1 MYSEILG
8 LRLSSIKSIGRIGI
22 LYIFQIPKIETM
34 RVHFIAIGGS
44 AMHNLA
50 IALHKK
56 GYQVTGSDDE
66 VFEPSKSRLKSCGL
80 LPEQEGWYPENIT
93 PELDAVIL
101 GMHARQDNPEL
112 IRAQELGL
120 KIFSYPEY
128 LYEQTKDK
136 TRVVVGGS
144 HGKTTITSM
153 IMHVL
158 RYNQIKFDY
167 MVGAQLDGFNTMVSL
182 TKDAKIA
189 VFEGDEYLSSPI
201 DRRPK
206 FHLYYPD
213 IALLSGIAW
222 DHINVFPTFPFYVE
236 QFEIFAN
243 LIQPNGSLIYF
254 GGDENLE
261 QVAAQSRADV
271 QKLPYLSH
279 DSVIENGITYLK
291 VGDHKIR
298 MQIFGDHNLQNIS
311 GAQLVCR
318 QLGLTDEQFYSAI
331 AEFKGASR
339 RLEVLSET
347 ENCVVFNDFAHS
359 PSKLKATTE
368 AVKKQFPERKLVAC
382 LELHTFSSLKKEFLP
397 QYKNSMDA
405 ADQAIVYFNPHTIE
419 HKKLEPITEQQV
431 AEAFDSPGLMVSTDS
446 DKLFAF
452 LKTQNWQNTNLLLM
466 TSGNFSGKNLKEL
479 AGEICSGT

>member
-1 MYSEILG
+1 
-8 LRLSSIKSIGRIGI
+8 
-22 LYIFQIPKIETM
+22 M

-66 VFEPSKSRLKSCGL
+66 VFEPSKSRLKSYGL
-80 LPEQEGWYPENIT
+80 LPGKEGWFPENIT

-112 IRAQELGL
+112 VRAQELGL

-128 LYEQTKDK
+128 LYEQTKTK

-158 RYNQIKFDY
+158 RYNQIQFDY
-167 MVGAQLDGFNTMVSL
+167 MVGAQLEGFDTMVSL
-182 TKDAKIA
+182 TEEAKIA

-206 FHLYYPD
+206 FHLYFPD

-236 QFEIFAN
+236 QFEIFAG

-254 GGDENLE
+254 GGDENLQ
-261 QVAAQSRADV
+261 QVAEKSRDDV
-271 QKLPYLSH
+271 QKFAYQSH
-279 DSVIENGITYLK
+279 DSVIENGITYLVVDGK
-291 VGDHKIR
+291 RIR
-298 MQIFGDHNLQNIS
+298 LQIFGDHNLQNIS

-318 QLGLTDEQFYSAI
+318 RLGLNDDQFYSAI
-331 AEFKGASR
+331 AEFKGAAR
-339 RLEVLSET
+339 RLEILAEN

-397 QYKNSMDA
+397 QYKNCMDA
-405 ADQAIVYFNPHTIE
+405 ADQAIVYFNRHTIE
-419 HKKLEPITEQQV
+419 HKKLEMITEQEV

-446 DKLFAF
+446 DALFAF
-452 LKTQNWQNTNLLLM
+452 LKSQDWKNSNLLLM
-466 TSGNFSGKNLKEL
+466 TSGNFSGKSLKEL
-479 AGEICSGT
+479 AVEVVK

>member
-1 MYSEILG
+1 
-8 LRLSSIKSIGRIGI
+8 
-22 LYIFQIPKIETM
+22 M

-66 VFEPSKSRLKSCGL
+66 VFEPSKSRLQNCGL
-80 LPEQEGWYPENIT
+80 LPEKEGWFPETIT
-93 PELDAVIL
+93 GELDAVIL

-112 IRAQELGL
+112 LRAQELGL

-136 TRVVVGGS
+136 IRVVIGGS

-158 RYNQIKFDY
+158 RFNNIQFDY
-167 MVGAQLDGFNTMVSL
+167 MVGAQLERFDTMVSL
-182 TKDAKIA
+182 SEDAKIA

-206 FHLYYPD
+206 FHLYFPN

-236 QFEIFAN
+236 QFQIFAD
-243 LIQPNGSLIYF
+243 LIQPNGSLVYF
-254 GGDENLE
+254 GSDENLQ
-261 QVAAQSRADV
+261 QVAANTRADI
-271 QKLPYLSH
+271 KNLPYQSH
-279 DSVIENGITYLK
+279 RSVIENGITYLV
-291 VGDHKIR
+291 VGDRKIKL
-298 MQIFGDHNLQNIS
+298 QIFGDHNLQNIS

-318 QLGLTDEQFYSAI
+318 QLGLSDEQFYAAI
-331 AEFKGASR
+331 AEFKGAAR
-339 RLEVLSET
+339 RLEVLAET
-347 ENCVVFNDFAHS
+347 EDCIVFNDFAHS

-368 AVKKQFPERKLVAC
+368 AVKKQFPERKLIAC

-397 QYKNSMDA
+397 QYKNSMDV
-405 ADQAIVYFNPHTIE
+405 ADLAIVYFNPHTIA
-419 HKKLEPITEQQV
+419 HKKLEPITEQEV
-431 AEAFDSPGLMVSTDS
+431 TEAFDSPGLMVSTDS
-446 DKLFAF
+446 DSLFAF
-452 LKTQNWQNTNLLLM
+452 MKTQNWKNANLLLM
-466 TSGNFSGKNLKEL
+466 TSGNFSGKNLKEMAVEL
-479 AGEICSGT
+479 VKF